1 MAVERHL
8 HVVET
13 PVEGFDGEVTP
24 SNLELLLRRITT
36 LEHDLAEARA
46 EVEARTRHES
56 MQDRDLKGKRLRI
69 AELEADR
76 EAKALDDP
84 LRAEVELIHAAWKV
98 ACRRRRPLHFADRER
113 ISRAVKKLGLRRCLA
128 AVAGAAYDPNR
139 SKPRRNGHR
148 ETYND
153 LELVFREYANVARFA
168 ARVPDGWSPDPERLA
183 AIVEPDADWIA
194 ERL

>member
-1 MAVERHL
+1 MTRPDLRLVDPDTGELAPDAPSYSEALAALGKLETAIRMLER
-8 HVVET
+8 
-13 PVEGFDGEVTP
+13 
-24 SNLELLLRRITT
+24 
-36 LEHDLAEARA
+36 DLA
-46 EVEARTRHES
+46 
-56 MQDRDLKGKRLRI
+56 GKRLRI

-98 ACRRRRPLHFADRER
+98 ACRRRRPLHVADRER

-168 ARVPDGWSPDPERLA
+168 ARVPDGWDPDPERLA
-183 AIVEPDADWIA
+183 AIGEPSADWIA
-194 ERL
+194 ERLR